1 MESLAGQ
8 VEKLKEV
15 GKALVSKKE
24 SEIQTLK
31 KEIAELNEDKN
42 VRYHRTPPLY
52 SYKYS
57 SSSCVQHHKR
67 EVEGLRRELQRKEE
81 MAEHAEERN
90 KRGSV
95 ALESKRSRKDSPNLI
110 PALASP
116 PSGLASSASAITT
129 KGTRDG
135 RCSTS

>member
-42 VRYHRTPPLY
+42 VRYHRTPPL
-52 SYKYS
+52 STATNIP
-57 SSSCVQHHKR
+57 H
-67 EVEGLRRELQRKEE
+67 L
-81 MAEHAEERN
+81 HA
-90 KRGSV
+90 
-95 ALESKRSRKDSPNLI
+95 
-110 PALASP
+110 
-116 PSGLASSASAITT
+116 
-129 KGTRDG
+129 
-135 RCSTS
+135 CSTTRGRWRD

>member
-42 VRYHRTPPLY
+42 VRYHRTPPSL
-52 SYKYS
+52 
-57 SSSCVQHHKR
+57 QLPTFLIFMR
-67 EVEGLRRELQRKEE
+67 AAPQEGGGGI
-81 MAEHAEERN
+81 AEGAAAQ
-90 KRGSV
+90 G
-95 ALESKRSRKDSPNLI
+95 
-110 PALASP
+110 
-116 PSGLASSASAITT
+116 
-129 KGTRDG
+129 RDG
-135 RCSTS
+135 RAR